1 MSALHGPAE
10 AHPSDF
16 TARDVLPRR
25 TPRPGAALS
34 RRTLDLWWGALL
46 IVSGEWAF
54 ATMGAAIRVV
64 STEVDNAVVVFFRN
78 AFGLLFFLPW
88 IVRPGLR
95 GRLATDWPQ
104 MHLLRGLAGL
114 GAMYCFYY
122 AIAEMPLAEAM
133 LLKLSAPLFIPF
145 VAYLW
150 LGEDAPPA
158 TRWALAI
165 GFAGVALILTP
176 SFDTLAPVA
185 AVALFGGLLAAV
197 AKVTV
202 RHLSGTE
209 PTARIVFYFT
219 AIGTVVSAV
228 PLLWEWR
235 TPSAHALGWLLA
247 IAALA
252 TVGQW
257 CLTRGLRRASAP
269 RLAPFVYFSVVFAA
283 GYGWLFWGE
292 QVKSTTVTGTVLV
305 ALAGLIAARAT
316 RPSGALPAPV
326 G

>member
-1 MSALHGPAE
+1 MK
-10 AHPSDF
+10 
-16 TARDVLPRR
+16 
-25 TPRPGAALS
+25 RPPV
-34 RRTLDLWWGALL
+34 DLWWGALL
-46 IVSGEWAF
+46 IVTGEWAF

-78 AFGLLFFLPW
+78 AFGLVLFLPW
-88 IVRPGLR
+88 LMRPGIR
-95 GRLATDWPQ
+95 SRLATDWPGL
-104 MHLLRGLAGL
+104 HLLRGTAGL

-122 AIAEMPLAEAM
+122 AIAHMPLAEAM

-145 VAYLW
+145 VAYFW
-150 LGEDAPPA
+150 LGEEAPRW
-158 TRWALAI
+158 TRWAIVI
-165 GFAGVALILTP
+165 GFAGVGLILTP
-176 SFDTLAPVA
+176 SFTAVAPIA
-185 AVALFGGLLAAV
+185 AVALLGGLLAAV

-219 AIGTVVSAV
+219 AIGTGVSAL

-235 TPSAHALGWLLA
+235 TPSADALGWLFA

-283 GYGWLFWGE
+283 AYGWLFWGE
-292 QVKSTTVTGTVLV
+292 RIGWTTVTGTVLV
-305 ALAGLIAARAT
+305 AVAGLLAARAA
-316 RPSGALPAPV
+316 PSATLRTQVA
-326 G
+326 

>member
-1 MSALHGPAE
+1 MS
-10 AHPSDF
+10 
-16 TARDVLPRR
+16 PRR
-25 TPRPGAALS
+25 F
-34 RRTLDLWWGALL
+34 DLWWGALL
-46 IVSGEWAF
+46 IVTGEWAF

-64 STEVDNAVVVFFRN
+64 ATEVDNAEVVFFRN

-88 IVRPGLR
+88 LVRAGAFD
-95 GRLATDWPQ
+95 RLATAWPG

-122 AIAEMPLAEAM
+122 AIAKMPLAEAM

-145 VAYLW
+145 VAYFW
-150 LGEDAPPA
+150 LGEEAPPW
-158 TRWALAI
+158 TRWAI
-165 GFAGVALILTP
+165 VVGFAGVALILGPT
-176 SFDTLAPVA
+176 FTTVAPVA
-185 AVALFGGLLAAV
+185 AVALLGGLLAAV

-219 AIGTVVSAV
+219 AIGTLVSAV
-228 PLLWEWR
+228 PLAWTWR
-235 TPSAHALGWLLA
+235 MPSAPALGWLVA

-283 GYGWLFWGE
+283 AYGWLFWGE
-292 QVKSTTVTGTVLV
+292 RIAWTTVAGTLLV
-305 ALAGLIAARAT
+305 AAAGLMAARAV
-316 RPSGALPAPV
+316 PAGGLRTQV
-326 G
+326 AG

>member
-1 MSALHGPAE
+1 M
-10 AHPSDF
+10 
-16 TARDVLPRR
+16 
-25 TPRPGAALS
+25 S
-34 RRTLDLWWGALL
+34 RRPLDLWWGALL
-46 IVSGEWAF
+46 IVTGEWAF
-54 ATMGAAIRVV
+54 ATMGAGIRVV
-64 STEVDNAVVVFFRN
+64 SAEVDNALVVFFRN

-88 IVRPGLR
+88 LVRPGMR
-95 GRLATDWPQ
+95 ERLATDWPK
-104 MHLLRGLAGL
+104 MHLLRGVAGL

-122 AIAEMPLAEAM
+122 AIANMPLAEAM

-145 VAYLW
+145 VAYFW
-150 LGEDAPPA
+150 LGEEAPPL
-158 TRWALAI
+158 TRWAILI
-165 GFAGVALILTP
+165 GFAGVALILSP
-176 SFDTLAPVA
+176 SFTTVAPVA
-185 AVALFGGLLAAV
+185 AVALLGGLLAAV

-219 AIGTVVSAV
+219 AIGTAVSAA

-283 GYGWLFWGE
+283 AYGWLFWGE
-292 QVKSTTVTGTVLV
+292 RITWTTVSGTLLV
-305 ALAGLIAARAT
+305 AVAGLLAARAA
-316 RPSGALPAPV
+316 PASGLRAQAA
-326 G
+326 

>member
-1 MSALHGPAE
+1 MHALP
-10 AHPSDF
+10 
-16 TARDVLPRR
+16 
-25 TPRPGAALS
+25 TPRQITALN
-34 RRTLDLWWGALL
+34 RRALDLWWGALL
-46 IVSGEWAF
+46 LVAGEWAF

-78 AFGLLFFLPW
+78 AFGLLLFLPW
-88 IVRPGLR
+88 VLRPGLR

-122 AIAEMPLAEAM
+122 AIAHMPLAEAM

-145 VAYLW
+145 VAYFW

-165 GFAGVALILTP
+165 GFAGVTLILTP
-176 SFDTLAPVA
+176 GFDALAPVA
-185 AVALFGGLLAAV
+185 AVALLGGLLAAV

-209 PTARIVFYFT
+209 PAARIVFYFT
-219 AIGTVVSAV
+219 AIGTAVSAV

-235 TPSAHALGWLLA
+235 TPSSTALGWLVA

-252 TVGQW
+252 TIGQW
-257 CLTRGLRRASAP
+257 CLTLGLRRAPAP

-283 GYGWLFWGE
+283 AYGWMFWGE
-292 QVKSTTVTGTVLV
+292 RIRWTTVAGTLLV
-305 ALAGLIAARAT
+305 ATAGLIAARAT
-316 RPSGALPAPV
+316 RPTPAV
-326 G
+326 AVSAA

>member
-1 MSALHGPAE
+1 LN
-10 AHPSDF
+10 
-16 TARDVLPRR
+16 RR
-25 TPRPGAALS
+25 A
-34 RRTLDLWWGALL
+34 LDLWWGALL
-46 IVSGEWAF
+46 VVAGEWAF

-78 AFGLLFFLPW
+78 AFGLLLFLPW
-88 IVRPGLR
+88 VLRPGLR
-95 GRLATDWPQ
+95 RRLATDWPH

-122 AIAEMPLAEAM
+122 AIAHMPLAEAM

-145 VAYLW
+145 VAYFW

-176 SFDTLAPVA
+176 GFDTLAPVA
-185 AVALFGGLLAAV
+185 AIALLGGLLAAV

-219 AIGTVVSAV
+219 AIGTAVSAV

-235 TPSAHALGWLLA
+235 APSSTALGWLVA

-252 TVGQW
+252 TIGQW
-257 CLTRGLRRASAP
+257 CLTLGLRQAPAP

-283 GYGWLFWGE
+283 AYGWIFWGE
-292 QVKSTTVTGTVLV
+292 RIRWTTVAGTLLV
-305 ALAGLIAARAT
+305 ATAGLIAARAT
-316 RPSGALPAPV
+316 RPTSAVAV
-326 G
+326 SAA